1 MFEVTEEVTTATTEE
16 EAAGVGRVEHWRR
29 TPMRPTSSSR
39 LHLLS
44 QRGATSS
51 WKAVA
56 YVDVGQSSI
65 GPHTPWTKFDGGLI
79 VIWVSQ
85 GSGAWVVVVVV
96 VVDVVVD
103 VVVVVFVEG
112 VVVVVVVDTAAVV
125 VVVVDVVVVEAGV
138 VIVTGGTTVG
148 LVGGCVIVV
157 VSCCCW

>member
-56 YVDVGQSSI
+56 YVDFGQSSI

-96 VVDVVVD
+96 VVVVVLD
-103 VVVVVFVEG
+103 IVVVVVVEG
-112 VVVVVVVDTAAVV
+112 VVVVVVVDAAAVV
-125 VVVVDVVVVEAGV
+125 VVLVVVVVEDGV